1 MVIST
6 NGQSLEDYNKKLIEI
21 VNAWL
26 LADKRIDTNLYS
38 FEDIMRSF
46 QDYQYIILA
55 HLIGITSDNLYV
67 NVNFNNNAEVS
78 SKIYSDLQRAI
89 KKLITQSHKNYLAES
104 ELLIEKDGIISGLKQ
119 DLKKLKK
126 INVELSGDNSK
137 LNNKYR
143 DLHDKEK
150 EYLDKI
156 SDLNNTILDLETTVA
171 EDENKVLTRQ
181 RQEIELLKTQIREL
195 KIQLNES
202 KKELDTYRELEK
214 DLIPELRQNV
224 FRRKHMGKSISLEPS
239 QIDKIMRCYL
249 NGDSCYKISKDLKV
263 AYTTVRKI
271 IECDYS
277 TSASLKKILSVLKSV
292 NGNWG
297 NEKKQEL
304 LSLIN
309 RYEDA
314 YRNAVEID
322 EDNVVMISDK
332 IKNIGD
338 YLDFCNM

>member
-1 MVIST
+1 MH
-6 NGQSLEDYNKKLIEI
+6 DI
-21 VNAWL
+21 VYAWI
-26 LADKRIDTNLYS
+26 LADNRIDSKNYS
-38 FEDIMRSF
+38 FEDLMYLLH
-46 QDYQYIILA
+46 DYQYIILA

-67 NVNFNNNAEVS
+67 NVNFNNNAEIS
-78 SKIYSDLQRAI
+78 SKISGDLQRAI

-104 ELLIEKDGIISGLKQ
+104 KLLSEKDSIIVGLTQ
-119 DLKKLKK
+119 ELKRIKK
-126 INVELSGDNSK
+126 INTDLSENSSR
-137 LNNKYR
+137 LHNK
-143 DLHDKEK
+143 EN

-156 SDLNNTILDLETTVA
+156 SDLEQNVLDLETTMIKDDNEVIKKQK
-171 EDENKVLTRQ
+171 E
-181 RQEIELLKTQIREL
+181 EIDLLRDKIREL
-195 KIQLNES
+195 KRQLKES
-202 KKELDTYRELEK
+202 EAELITYREFEK

-271 IECDYS
+271 LECNYS
-277 TSASLKKILSVLKSV
+277 TSASLKKILSVLKGV

-314 YRNAVEID
+314 YQNAVEID

-338 YLDFCNM
+338 YLDFCNV